1 MMNFETEKGWTK
13 HMIMMLDDQNKE
25 KNKRKLK
32 EKKNLLKLDANV
44 NVMNNTIQLNSS
56 NNNNID
62 LLVISH
68 VIVSWTVSQLNYLVD
83 RHPVDH
89 FSNSKKPINLTIK
102 AQLFNSLLNFWL
114 WMICLRLC
122 NSVFVT
128 ILFWQ
133 NLNSKWFSNKKLQ
146 NQIPENQI
154 PKQI

>member
-13 HMIMMLDDQNKE
+13 HMIMMLDDQIKE

-114 WMICLRLC
+114 WMTHLRLC

-133 NLNSKWFSNKKLQ
+133 NLNSKSFSNKKLQ
-146 NQIPENQI
+146 N
-154 PKQI
+154 

>member
-62 LLVISH
+62 LLVIIH

-114 WMICLRLC
+114 WMTHLRLC

-133 NLNSKWFSNKKLQ
+133 NLNSKSFSNKKLQ